1 MTDEAKV
8 YTKIEKGFASHE
20 TVNHSIGE
28 YVRGDA
34 HTNTAENYFSILKR
48 GITGILR
55 VGQVRESLL
64 NLFERSCGP
73 LDRML
78 AMWKVRWCRAY
89 DQAITWIFACRH
101 GFPAGNPV
109 AADI

>member
-1 MTDEAKV
+1 MWKI
-8 YTKIEKGFASHE
+8 TK
-20 TVNHSIGE
+20 
-28 YVRGDA
+28 
-34 HTNTAENYFSILKR
+34 
-48 GITGILR
+48 ILR

-64 NLFERSCGP
+64 NLFERSRGP

-89 DQAITWIFACRH
+89 DQATTLIFACRH